1 MNNWKN
7 ICPLDA
13 IPPLGARVV
22 RNGDID
28 IAIFRGRDDHV
39 FAVADRCPHKG
50 GRLSQGIVFDNKV
63 ACPLHNWTICL
74 DDGKAVAPDVGCT
87 QTFNV
92 KVEHGQVFLAAPN
105 RSSSSN
111 AAAEFFPPLKEAI

>member
-7 ICPLDA
+7 ICPLEA
-13 IPPLGARVV
+13 IPQLGARVV

-28 IAIFRGRDDHV
+28 IAVFRSGDQV

-87 QTFNV
+87 QTFKV

-105 RSSSSN
+105 RSLSSH
-111 AAAEFFPPLKEAI
+111 AGPEFSPPLKEAV